1 MTMHDRA
8 WNDNPELLRTVFERL
23 DVHSTGFIERDDL
36 RLLMG
41 HGISDEALEAA
52 IAEVDIA
59 GNGKI
64 SFDEFTAVMVSK
76 GADTVC

>member
-1 MTMHDRA
+1 
-8 WNDNPELLRTVFERL
+8 
-23 DVHSTGFIERDDL
+23 
-36 RLLMG
+36 MG